1 MNVSKLGRR
10 ISALCSVAL
19 MAATVTNAQQVKNI
33 IVLVPDGCNEAV
45 QTVARWY
52 KGSALALDSIHTG
65 DVAVHMANSVIPGS
79 GACATA
85 FASGHKTSVKFIGVG
100 PRTDDLL
107 TGLEPTAPPYAP
119 LATVLEAAKSKG
131 KSTGLIST
139 SRITHATPA
148 AFAAHIHSRG
158 LENELMEHMVYNN
171 LDLAFGG
178 GLRHLI
184 PEGESYTTSFGES
197 WSGKRKDGQNLLQV
211 LEDREYQVVDSKD
224 DMQDLTSGK
233 AWGMFASSHMRAD
246 LDRTR
251 FAPTEPSIA
260 EMTRKAIELLSKD
273 DDGFFLMVEGSQVD
287 WAGHA
292 NDPIYM
298 VTDFLAF
305 DDAVKEALDFAEED
319 GNTLVLAYPDHN
331 TGGMAIG
338 QYRNDSYYTA
348 IPIEDLI
355 DPLKEMK
362 ITAGALASLIGND
375 PTHNAIKENV
385 TTEWGIDLTDSDC
398 EEILELE
405 PTVGLGYA
413 LARVI
418 SKNYTIIGWTTHQ
431 HNAETVPLWAY
442 GPGAPVGLFD
452 NTDLARIKASAF
464 GVDLDDLTDELYMD
478 VSQLTDDFTID
489 TTTPGD
495 WFLQLGDDKRIALNK
510 DYMELNGSK
519 IMLPS
524 LSVYSPM
531 TNKAYISEEAHNPP
545 SVPVNSSDG
554 GTAFEDP
561 GFNGSQYDPLYKR
574 SRK

>member
-1 MNVSKLGRR
+1 MIRSKLGKR

-19 MAATVTNAQQVKNI
+19 LTVSAASAQNVKNI

-52 KGSALALDSIHTG
+52 KGSALALDSIHVG

-79 GACATA
+79 AACATS
-85 FASGHKTSVKFIGVG
+85 FATGHKTSKAHIGVG
-100 PRTDDLL
+100 PKTDDLL
-107 TGLEPTAPPYAP
+107 TGLEPTAPPFAP
-119 LATVLEAAKSKG
+119 VTTILEAAKLKG

-148 AFAAHIHSRG
+148 SFAAHIQSRG
-158 LENELMEHMVYNN
+158 LENEIMEHMVYNN
-171 LDLAFGG
+171 LDIAFGG

-184 PEGESYTTSFGES
+184 PKDQTYTTSFGDT
-197 WSGKRKDGQNLLQV
+197 WSGKRTDGQDLIQV
-211 LEDREYQVVDSKD
+211 LEDRGYQLVDSKAS
-224 DMQDLTSGK
+224 MEALTSGK
-233 AWGMFASSHMRAD
+233 AWGMFASSHMMPD

-251 FAPTEPSIA
+251 FAPEEPSIA
-260 EMTRKAIELLSKD
+260 EMTQKAIDLLSQND
-273 DDGFFLMVEGSQVD
+273 EGFFLMVEGSQVD

-298 VTDFLAF
+298 ITDFLAF
-305 DDAVKEALDFAEED
+305 DDAVKAALDFAEED

-348 IPIEDLI
+348 ITVEELL
-355 DPLKEMK
+355 DPLKGMK
-362 ITAGALASLIGND
+362 VTGGALASLIGSN
-375 PTHNAIKENV
+375 PTSTSIKEQV

-405 PTVGLGYA
+405 PSVGLAYA
-413 LARVI
+413 LSRVV
-418 SKNYTIIGWTTHQ
+418 SKNHTIIGWTTHQ

-442 GPGAPVGLFD
+442 GPGAPSGLFD
-452 NTDLARIKASAF
+452 NTDLSRIKAAAF
-464 GVDLDDLTDELYMD
+464 GTNLDSLTDNLYMD
-478 VSQLTDDFTID
+478 VSELTTEFTID

-495 WFLQLGDDKRIALNK
+495 WFLQLGDKRIALNK
-510 DYMELNGSK
+510 DYMTLNGSK

-524 LSVYSPM
+524 LNVYAPT
-531 TNKAYISEEAHNPP
+531 TNKAYISEAAYNPP
-545 SVPVNSSDG
+545 TVPVNSTVG
-554 GTAFEDP
+554 GTALEDP
-561 GFNGSQYDPLYKR
+561 GFNGMQYDPLYKR
-574 SRK
+574 SRR